1 MSQKS
6 RVPTS
11 VVKNMGRRGATTVVE
26 YAIVIGLATI
36 LLVILTTAVTDTID
50 TETSIQA
57 TEQGQLL
64 GEAVAGDI
72 EQTSRQLSYGGITQ
86 DLSITRSYAYP
97 EQIAGGGYTVTITQS
112 TVTVDPGAGGSQ
124 STYTTSH
131 DVTLPIENATV
142 YGGPIAFEWN
152 GSHLTAVAAGQHE
165 RTTQATTPVDITS
178 YTQQETVTSGNTVTA
193 TATLETQAPA
203 AATIPVTVTVS
214 DAERYQQIV
223 DVPAEGTVEVPI
235 SWQTAPTS
243 SGTAN
248 VTVATP
254 TDTRTREIAITT
266 ANQLKPQIA
275 AVTAPNVEGNT
286 GTVTANITNPSASAV
301 TERVRLTTA
310 EQVVASS
317 TVTLAANESTEVSLS
332 WTSSDGS
339 AGQQRLSVIAS
350 GGTASTV
357 VSIDP
362 GPYPEYSAS
371 IIDTTNPVTVG
382 DPVTVESRISNE
394 GNTDAS
400 RAATLRVEGNRVDA
414 TRVHLQPDTSTTH
427 QFSWDTEGVQ
437 QGTYE
442 VTLSTPSETV
452 STDIDVGEPETPQ
465 TTVDIV
471 DATDPALTGQDASVT
486 IDVTNTDSET
496 TRQALRLT
504 AASETISQTTVAGT
518 TIELA
523 PGEKTTRTLEWNP
536 PANSSDDTVTLTA
549 NTTDASDTTTV
560 TSSSN

>member
-1 MSQKS
+1 MSQKL
-6 RVPTS
+6 RVPIS
-11 VVKNMGRRGATTVVE
+11 VVKNMDRRGATTVVE

-142 YGGPIAFEWN
+142 YGGPIAFNWN
-152 GSHLTAVAAGQHE
+152 GSHLTAVAASQHE
-165 RTTQATTPVDITS
+165 STTQATTPVDIVS
-178 YTQQETVTSGNTVTA
+178 YTQQGTVTPGNTVTA
-193 TATLETQAPA
+193 TATLETQPPA
-203 AATIPVTVTVS
+203 GAAIPITVTVN

-235 SWQTAPTS
+235 SWQTAPAST
-243 SGTAN
+243 GTAN

-254 TDTRTREIAITT
+254 TDTRTRDIAFTA
-266 ANQLKPQIA
+266 ANQLEPQIT
-275 AVTAPNVEGNT
+275 AVTPPGVEGDT
-286 GTVTANITNPSASAV
+286 GTVTANITNPSASAI
-301 TERVRLTTA
+301 TERVRLTTT

-317 TVTLAANESTEVSLS
+317 VVTLAANESTDVSLS
-332 WTSSDGS
+332 WTTSDGS
-339 AGQQRLSVIAS
+339 AGQQRLSVVAS

-357 VSIDP
+357 VSIDA
-362 GPYPEYSAS
+362 GPYPEYSPL
-371 IIDTTNPVTVG
+371 IVGTTDPVAVG
-382 DPVTVESRISNE
+382 DPVTIESRISNE
-394 GNTDAS
+394 GNTGAP
-400 RAATLRVEGNRVDA
+400 REATLRVEGSRVDA
-414 TRVHLQPDTSTTH
+414 TRVQLQPDTSTTH
-427 QFSWDTEGVQ
+427 QFSWDTAGVQ
-437 QGTYE
+437 RGTYE
-442 VTLSTPSETV
+442 VTLSTLSKTV
-452 STDIDVGEPETPQ
+452 TTNIDVGEPETSQ

-471 DATDPALTGQDASVT
+471 DATDPALTGQDASIT
-486 IDVTNTDSET
+486 IEVGNTGSET

-518 TIELA
+518 TIELT
-523 PGEKTTRTLEWNP
+523 PGETVTKTLEWEP
-536 PANSSDDTVTLTA
+536 PANSSGDTVTLTA

-560 TSSSN
+560 TSASN